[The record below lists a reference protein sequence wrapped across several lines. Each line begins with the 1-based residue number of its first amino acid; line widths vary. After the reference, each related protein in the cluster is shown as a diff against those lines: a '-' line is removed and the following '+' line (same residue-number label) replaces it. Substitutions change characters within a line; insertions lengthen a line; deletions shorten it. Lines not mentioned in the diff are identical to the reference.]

1 MINFPVSNT
10 KPMSHTIHHNT
21 NNLFKSKAAFW
32 AGFLAVSLGVAL
44 QLPMYLNAHDMG
56 FRLAGMGMD
65 TAMNVGMIIVVLGLI
80 TTLYSLI
87 PPRIGKGNEV
97 YEHLKIRALDDA
109 PINFTHIGL
118 LFVMALAIT
127 LDVMKPTILS
137 FVVPGMAREYGLKS
151 PVNPG
156 GTIPVALLPLSGIA
170 GTVIGSFLW
179 GWLGDKIGRRSSILM
194 AGIVFIATSACG
206 CMPAFWMNCI
216 MCQIMGWGVGGMLPI
231 LFTLIAECIPA
242 KHRGWL
248 MVLIGGD
255 IAGAY
260 IISSALASWLV
271 PQYTWRILWLIGL
284 PSGFLLIL
292 LNRWIPE
299 SPRYLLIHGRIKEAQ
314 NIMKRFGA
322 AVIKEIAPQNTEEMN
337 IKDQFRQLFR
347 SPFVG
352 ITTTVALLALGGGFV
367 EFGFQLWIPSNLQ
380 KLGFSQAGSFTI
392 LRNAALIGFPLNF
405 LVAWMYGFWS
415 SKKTIILLT
424 LLTAVSMIGFLFAGD
439 SIVHHRLLLYILLI
453 IPIWG
458 ISSVISVLSAYAA
471 EIYPTTVRSRG
482 GGLVA
487 GFSKFGGVLIIAL
500 VVIAIAPPSITAT
513 AIIGAIPL
521 ILATLA
527 MFFFGVETRKRR
539 LEDITAEQLGGL
551 TYVSSDQ

>member
-1 MINFPVSNT
+1 MLPILLYKGRN
-10 KPMSHTIHHNT
+10 I
-21 NNLFKSKAAFW
+21 FKSKAAFW
-32 AGFLAVSLGVAL
+32 IGFFAVSLGVAL
-44 QLPMYLNAHDMG
+44 QLPMYINAHDMG

-65 TAMNVGMIIVVLGLI
+65 TSMNVGMILVALGLI

-87 PPRIGKGNEV
+87 PPRTGKESES

-156 GTIPVALLPLSGIA
+156 GIIPVALLPLSGIT

-194 AGIVFIATSACG
+194 AGITFIATSACG
-206 CMPAFWMNCI
+206 CMPEFWMNCI
-216 MCQIMGWGVGGMLPI
+216 MCQVMGWGVGGMLPI

-260 IISSALASWLV
+260 IIASALASWLV
-271 PQYTWRILWLIGL
+271 PHYTWRILWLIGF

-292 LNRWIPE
+292 LNHWIPE
-299 SPRYLLIHGRIKEAQ
+299 SPRYLLIHGRVKEAQ

-322 AVIKEIAPQNTEEMN
+322 GVIKEIAPKNTVEMN
-337 IKDQFRQLFR
+337 VKDQFLQLFR
-347 SPFVG
+347 SPFG
-352 ITTTVALLALGGGFV
+352 GLTLTVALLALGGGFV

-380 KLGFSQAGSFTI
+380 KLGFSQAGSFAI

-405 LVAWMYGFWS
+405 LIAWMYGFWS
-415 SKKTIILLT
+415 SKRTIILLT
-424 LLTAVSMIGFLFAGD
+424 ILTAASMIGFLFAGD
-439 SIVHHRLLLYILLI
+439 TLAHDRLLLYVLLT

-471 EIYPTTVRSRG
+471 EIYPTAVRSRG

-487 GFSKFGGVLIIAL
+487 GVSKFGGVLIIAL
-500 VVIAIAPPSITAT
+500 VVIAVAPPSISAT
-513 AIIGAIPL
+513 ALIGAVPL
-521 ILATLA
+521 IFATLA

-539 LEDITAEQLGGL
+539 LEDITEEQLGGL
-551 TYVSSDQ
+551 KYFSSNP

>member
-1 MINFPVSNT
+1 MLPILLY
-10 KPMSHTIHHNT
+10 KR
-21 NNLFKSKAAFW
+21 NNIFKSKAAFW
-32 AGFLAVSLGVAL
+32 IGFLAVTVGVGL
-44 QLPMYLNAHDMG
+44 QLPMYINARDMG

-65 TAMNVGMIIVVLGLI
+65 TAMNVGMIMVALGLL

-87 PPRIGKGNEV
+87 PPRTGKESES
-97 YEHLKIRALDDA
+97 YEHLEIRALDDA

-137 FVVPGMAREYGLKS
+137 FVVPGMAREYGLQS

-156 GTIPVALLPLSGIA
+156 GTIPVALLPLSGIT

-194 AGIVFIATSACG
+194 AGITFIATSACG

-260 IISSALASWLV
+260 IIASALASWLV
-271 PQYTWRILWLIGL
+271 PHYTWRILWLIGF

-292 LNRWIPE
+292 LNHWIPE
-299 SPRYLLIHGRIKEAQ
+299 SPRYLLIHGRVKEAQ

-322 AVIKEIAPQNTEEMN
+322 SVIKEMVPKNTVEMN
-337 IKDQFRQLFR
+337 VKDQFLQLFR
-347 SPFVG
+347 SPFGG
-352 ITTTVALLALGGGFV
+352 ITLTVALLALGGGFV

-380 KLGFSQAGSFTI
+380 KLGFSQAASFAI

-405 LVAWMYGFWS
+405 LIAWMYGFWS
-415 SKKTIILLT
+415 SKRTIILLT
-424 LLTAVSMIGFLFAGD
+424 ILTAASMIGFLFAGN
-439 SIVHHRLLLYILLI
+439 SIVHDRLLLYVLLI

-471 EIYPTTVRSRG
+471 EIYPTQVRSRG

-487 GFSKFGGVLIIAL
+487 GVSKFGGVLIIAL
-500 VVIAIAPPSITAT
+500 VVIAIAPPSISAT
-513 AIIGAIPL
+513 ALIGAVPL
-521 ILATLA
+521 VFATLA
-527 MFFFGVETRKRR
+527 MFLFGVETRKRR
-539 LEDITAEQLGGL
+539 LEDITEEQLGGL
-551 TYVSSDQ
+551 KYSSSNP